1 MPYIAGLDF
10 GTSSVKLVV
19 SCPDGSRIR
28 SQAAYPTYYGAAG
41 EIEQDPESWWRAAAS
56 TLASSGVSDRIDAI
70 GLTGQMQDLIPVSG
84 GRALRSAMLYS
95 DTRADAEHRALHTA
109 VPDWER
115 RTGNIQDVSSVASKI
130 RWLSDHEPAVLAE
143 ADTLL
148 LGAPGYV
155 AMRAGGRAVCDIL
168 TASTTGLLD
177 VRDRGWFGDVVRAAG
192 ADLEQMPQLV
202 GVDSGDVHV
211 GDVSP
216 SAAEF
221 LGVRSGI
228 PLVMATGD
236 AGSTTD
242 GLVGSEPG
250 DAYLYLGTT
259 GWVAGVTDAPASGPS
274 VFHSLIMPGW
284 QRRLQIGAVQSAGA
298 AADWGRRTLFSGL
311 GFDDVERQLVERVDL
326 LEHRPLCLPGL
337 SGERTP
343 VRDSSFRG
351 AFVGVQERTDPI
363 DMYLSLLTGV
373 AMGLR
378 HAADGMGILQERLP
392 LVGGAATS
400 PAWRQILANVFGST
414 IVTGDA
420 EDPGCHAALRAVKAT
435 CEFGAVP
442 PPLFSPEAAVLEA
455 TETHPNSSYSDYASL
470 VAAHRGLYDALAP
483 TFHRLSW
490 RDGAQAEAE
499 LSTTPSNSHRKG
511 QQ

>member
-1 MPYIAGLDF
+1 MSYIAGLDF

-19 SCPDGSRIR
+19 ACPDGSQIR
-28 SQAAYPTYYGAAG
+28 SQAAYPTHYGAAG
-41 EIEQDPESWWRAAAS
+41 EIEQDPENWWHAAAN
-56 TLASSGVSDRIDAI
+56 TVASSGVGDRIDAI
-70 GLTGQMQDLIPVSG
+70 GLTGQMQDLIPVSN
-84 GRALRSAMLYS
+84 GRALRLAMLYS
-95 DTRADAEHRALHTA
+95 DTRADTEHRALQA
-109 VPDWER
+109 EVPDWEG

-130 RWLSDHEPAVLAE
+130 RWLSVNEPAVLTE

-155 AMRAGGRAVCDIL
+155 AWRAGGRAVCDVL

-177 VRDRGWFGDVVRAAG
+177 VRDRGWFDDVVRAAG
-192 ADLEQMPQLV
+192 AQVDQMPQLV
-202 GVDSGDVHV
+202 GVDSGDTYV
-211 GDVSP
+211 GEVSQ

-221 LGVRSGI
+221 LGVRPGI

-298 AADWGRRTLFSGL
+298 AADWGRRTLFPGL
-311 GFDDVERQLVERVDL
+311 GFDDVERQVAKRVDA
-326 LEHRPLCLPGL
+326 LEYRPLCLPGL

-343 VRDSSFRG
+343 VRDGSFSG
-351 AFVGVQERTDPI
+351 AFVGVQEQSDSI
-363 DMYLSLLTGV
+363 DMYLGILTGV

-378 HAADGMGILQERLP
+378 HAAEEMGMLRERLP
-392 LVGGAATS
+392 LVGGAAASTV
-400 PAWRQILANVFGST
+400 WKQILANVFDST
-414 IVTGDA
+414 IITGNA
-420 EDPGCHAALRAVKAT
+420 EDPGCHAALRAVVAT
-435 CEFGAVP
+435 CELGSVP
-442 PPLFSPEAAVLEA
+442 PPLFSVEA
-455 TETHPNSSYSDYASL
+455 TVSETRPTAARTQYAEL
-470 VAAHRGLYDALAP
+470 VAAHRGLYDALGP
-483 TFHRLSW
+483 TFHRLSQ
-490 RDGAQAEAE
+490 RSE
-499 LSTTPSNSHRKG
+499 LSLTRSNSHRKG

>member
-19 SCPDGSRIR
+19 ACPDGSRIR
-28 SQAAYPTYYGAAG
+28 AQAPYPTHFGAAG

-56 TLASSGVSDRIDAI
+56 TLANCGVGDRIDAI
-70 GLTGQMQDLIPVSG
+70 GLTGQMQDLIPVSN
-84 GRALRSAMLYS
+84 GRALRPALLYS
-95 DTRADAEHRALHTA
+95 DTRANAAHRELYAA

-115 RTGNIQDVSSVASKI
+115 RTGNIQDVSAVASKI
-130 RWLSDHEPAVLAE
+130 RWLADHEPSILAE

-148 LGAPGYV
+148 FSAPGYI
-155 AMRAGGRAVCDIL
+155 AWRAGGHAVCDLL

-177 VRDRGWFGDVVRAAG
+177 VRDRGWFGDVIRAAG
-192 ADLEQMPQLV
+192 SRPEQMPRLV
-202 GVDSGDVHV
+202 GLTAGDAHV
-211 GDVSP
+211 GEVSP

-221 LGVRSGI
+221 LGVRPGI

-236 AGSTTD
+236 AGSATD

-259 GWVAGVTDAPASGPS
+259 GWVAGVTDEPASGPS
-274 VFHSLIMPGW
+274 VFHSLTMPGW

-298 AADWGRRTLFSGL
+298 AADWGRRTFFPGL
-311 GFDDVERQLVERVDL
+311 DFDEVERRLADRVDL
-326 LEHRPLCLPGL
+326 IEHRPLCLPGL

-343 VRDSSFRG
+343 VRDSAFSG
-351 AFVGVQERTDPI
+351 AFVGVQEQSDAI
-363 DMYLSLLTGV
+363 DMYLGILTGV

-378 HAADGMGILQERLP
+378 HAAEEMGIEQERLP
-392 LVGGAATS
+392 LVGGAAAS
-400 PAWRQILANVFGST
+400 PAWKRILANVFDRT

-420 EDPGCHAALRAVKAT
+420 EDPGCHAAIRAVAVT
-435 CEFGAVP
+435 CDLGLLP
-442 PPLFSPEAAVLEA
+442 LPLFSS
-455 TETHPNSSYSDYASL
+455 TETMSETRPSVAHTDYPAFI
-470 VAAHRGLYDALAP
+470 AAHRGLYDALAP

-490 RDGAQAEAE
+490 RAADQADAE
-499 LSTTPSNSHRKG
+499 RFTPRSNSYRKG